1 VWAEGLDRRQTRGVE
16 REPPSSG
23 APVAAS
29 EAGAALI
36 EVPGGEEAT
45 HKLVP
50 LEDAVRLTG
59 LGRDAVLQRAD
70 TQHLVSIDSG
80 GKRSEF
86 VLMPIA
92 LLGLEPE
99 GGHDLPEQERV
110 VVSVGPGG
118 AVVHLSKQECWELYV
133 LLADDAPFVR
143 HQLSVVRNGGPGR
156 VSLTTPAER
165 RQVLAS
171 LLSGAD
177 EASTGGLA
185 ALRAAIA
192 EARGDAEPDE
202 LVRG

>member
-1 VWAEGLDRRQTRGVE
+1 MPEN
-16 REPPSSG
+16 
-23 APVAAS
+23 
-29 EAGAALI
+29 
-36 EVPGGEEAT
+36 EEAT

-59 LGRDAVLQRAD
+59 LCRDDVLQRLD

-86 VLMPIA
+86 VLVPIA
-92 LLGLEPE
+92 LLGLEP
-99 GGHDLPEQERV
+99 GSGHDLSEQERV

-165 RQVLAS
+165 QQVLDS
-171 LLSGAD
+171 LLSSAD
-177 EASTGGLA
+177 GVSTGGLA
-185 ALRAAIA
+185 ALKAAIA
-192 EARGDAEPDE
+192 EARGDSEPDE
-202 LVRG
+202 VVRG